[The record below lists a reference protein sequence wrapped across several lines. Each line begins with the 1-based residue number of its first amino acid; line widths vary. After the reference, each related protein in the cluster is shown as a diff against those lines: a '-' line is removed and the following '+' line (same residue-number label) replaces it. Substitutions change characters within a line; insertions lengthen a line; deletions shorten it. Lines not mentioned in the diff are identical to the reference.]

1 MLDFG
6 EVSYL
11 LSYCRDQTP
20 PPRQLMEE
28 LIWAYGSEGK
38 EVHTV
43 EEGVML
49 QEKGPPASNSKQE
62 AEEPSL
68 VTYFL

>member
-1 MLDFG
+1 
-6 EVSYL
+6 
-11 LSYCRDQTP
+11 
-20 PPRQLMEE
+20 MEE